1 LYRIMPLKQ
10 AEITV
15 PLGLVIMMGD
25 VRALV
30 SGPVYVWVIEGGSER
45 MVVDCGVQEGQGGF
59 LHGYPVKGGGER
71 GLGEALAKANLK
83 PEEVD
88 KLIITHLHFDHVAN
102 ARLFHNARI
111 YVQRREWESALN
123 PPMHHR
129 GVYERELILPLEDMD
144 LCLVDGDREVA
155 DGVKVVLLPGH
166 TKGLQGVLVK
176 TAKGDYLIAG
186 DQFYSFVNISPP
198 KQPMEL
204 VDAAGNK
211 VQVPAVDMPFLPPG
225 LHVDLTEWY
234 ESCFKA
240 LSYVRRRNILP
251 GHDPLIEG
259 NIFP

>member
-1 LYRIMPLKQ
+1 M
-10 AEITV
+10 
-15 PLGLVIMMGD
+15 
-25 VRALV
+25 
-30 SGPVYVWVIEGGSER
+30 
-45 MVVDCGVQEGQGGF
+45 
-59 LHGYPVKGGGER
+59 
-71 GLGEALAKANLK
+71 AKANLK
-83 PEEVD
+83 PEVD

-111 YVQRREWESALN
+111 YVQRREWGLVLN

-144 LCLVDGDREVA
+144 LCLV

-225 LHVDLTEWY
+225 LHVDLTELY

-240 LSYVRRRNILP
+240 LSYVRRRNKLP

-259 NIFP
+259 NVFP